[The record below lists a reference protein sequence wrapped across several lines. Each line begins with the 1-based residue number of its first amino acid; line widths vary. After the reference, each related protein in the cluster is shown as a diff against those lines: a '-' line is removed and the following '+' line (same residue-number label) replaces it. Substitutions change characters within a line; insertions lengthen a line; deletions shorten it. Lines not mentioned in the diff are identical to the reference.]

1 VGFLAFAKLLAD
13 AALQWQEIHRT
24 QPIRAKARP
33 LQTSYDYDC
42 RVTIT
47 ASSCILAQLARAI
60 QGR

>member
-1 VGFLAFAKLLAD
+1 MGFLAFAKLLAD

-33 LQTSYDYDC
+33 LQTTYDC

-60 QGR
+60 QGT